1 MTDFLK
7 AIIKLLFIKLA
18 KWLFIKLL
26 HIFKKWIMK
35 KLKKLNRNLKKKLK
49 KKLKKCLKNN
59 N

>member
-7 AIIKLLFIKLA
+7 AIIKLLFIKLAKRLFVKLA

-35 KLKKLNRNLKKKLK
+35 KLKKLKRNLKKKLK
-49 KKLKKCLKNN
+49 
-59 N
+59 